1 MQQYEAAERVHNTME
16 CKSRK
21 SYLLTY
27 PDCFLG
33 SEVVSFL
40 VDNGYAAS
48 RKDAVDLG
56 RVLASHLSLFECVTK
71 KSKLL
76 LDDATLY
83 YRFKEEFKGAS
94 VLRRATSEG
103 G

>member
-76 LDDATLY
+76 LDDATSY